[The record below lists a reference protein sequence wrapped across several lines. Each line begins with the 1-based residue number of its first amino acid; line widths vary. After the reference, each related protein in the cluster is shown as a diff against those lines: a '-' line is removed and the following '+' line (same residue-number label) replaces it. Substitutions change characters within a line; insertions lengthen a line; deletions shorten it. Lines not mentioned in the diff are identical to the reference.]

1 MFRMIGFDL
10 DGTIADTLP
19 LCIQA
24 FGLALSPYAGHTLSE
39 EEITATFGLDE
50 VGIAKILA
58 GDQWEA
64 GVADYCREYERLHPQ
79 VVPDLFPGIRE
90 LLHTLKDRGIPLV
103 LVTGKGT
110 PTCRISLEQFGIAD
124 VFDEVLCGS
133 DVAPNKVDHLRY
145 LLDKYQL
152 APEEFCYIGDTA
164 TDVDACDQVGVTC
177 LSAAW
182 QDGVTEAL
190 EQRNPGNVFD
200 RVEDCGAYL
209 LEHCAKPQ

>member
-1 MFRMIGFDL
+1 MYRMIGFDL

-24 FGLALSPYAGHTLSE
+24 FGLALSPYAGHTLSQA
-39 EEITATFGLDE
+39 EITATFGLDE

-64 GVADYCREYERLHPQ
+64 GVADYCREYARLHPQ

-90 LLHTLKDRGIPLV
+90 LLLALLAQGVPLV
-103 LVTGKGT
+103 MVTGKGA
-110 PTCRISLEQFGIAD
+110 PTCHISLEQFGIAD

-133 DVAPNKVDHLRY
+133 DVAPNKVENLRY
-145 LLDKYQL
+145 LLDKYHL
-152 APEEFCYIGDTA
+152 APEEFCYIGDTV
-164 TDVDACDQVGVTC
+164 TDVDSCDQVGVTC

-182 QDGVTEAL
+182 QDGVTQAL
-190 EQRNPGNVFD
+190 EQRNPGRVFA
-200 RVEDCGAYL
+200 RAADCGAYL
-209 LEHCAKPQ
+209 LERCAAK

>member
-1 MFRMIGFDL
+1 MYRMIGFDL

-24 FGLALSPYAGHTLSE
+24 FGLSLSPYAGHTLSE
-39 EEITATFGLDE
+39 DEITATFGLDE
-50 VGIAKILA
+50 VGIAKLLA

-64 GVADYCREYERLHPQ
+64 GVTDYCREYARLHPTL
-79 VVPDLFPGIRE
+79 VPDLFPGIRE
-90 LLHTLKDRGIPLV
+90 LLGTLKDRGVPLV

-110 PTCRISLEQFGIAD
+110 PTCTISLEHFRIGD
-124 VFDEVLCGS
+124 VFQEVLCGS
-133 DVAPNKVDHLRY
+133 DVAPNKVEHLRC

-164 TDVDACDQVGVTC
+164 TDVTSCAQVGVTC

-182 QDGVTEAL
+182 QDGVMDKL
-190 EQRNPGNVFD
+190 EQCNPGRVFT
-200 RVEDCGAYL
+200 RVEDCKKFL
-209 LEHCAKPQ
+209 LEHV

>member
-1 MFRMIGFDL
+1 MYRMIGFDL

-24 FGLALSPYAGHTLSE
+24 FGLSLSPYAGHTLSE
-39 EEITATFGLDE
+39 AEITDTFGLDE
-50 VGIAKILA
+50 TGIAKILA

-64 GVADYCREYERLHPQ
+64 GVADYCREYQRLHPQ

-90 LLHTLKDRGIPLV
+90 LLLTLKARGIPLA

-110 PTCRISLEQFGIAD
+110 PTCHISLEQFGIAD

-133 DVAPNKVDHLRY
+133 DVAPNKVEHLRY
-145 LLDKYQL
+145 LLEKYHL
-152 APEEFCYIGDTA
+152 SPEEFCYIGDTA
-164 TDVDACDQVGVTC
+164 TDVDSCDQVGVTC

-190 EQRNPGNVFD
+190 EQRNPGKVFA

-209 LEHCAKPQ
+209 LERCANPK

>member
-10 DGTIADTLP
+10 DGTLADTLP

-50 VGIAKILA
+50 VGISKILA

-64 GVADYCREYERLHPQ
+64 GVADYCREYRRLHPQ
-79 VVPDLFPGIRE
+79 LVPDLFPGIRD
-90 LLHTLKDRGIPLV
+90 LLLTLKDRGIPLV

-110 PTCRISLEQFGIAD
+110 PTCTISLEEWGISHL
-124 VFDEVLCGS
+124 FHEVLCGS

-152 APEEFCYIGDTA
+152 APEEFCYIGDTP
-164 TDVDACDQVGVTC
+164 TDVDACHQAGVTC

-182 QDGVTEAL
+182 QDGVTETL
-190 EQRNPGNVFD
+190 EQRNPGKVFA
-200 RVEDCGAYL
+200 RVADCGAYL
-209 LEHCAKPQ
+209 LCNT

>member
-39 EEITATFGLDE
+39 EEITAAFGLDE

-177 LSAAW
+177 LSAGW
-182 QDGVTEAL
+182 QDGVTQAL

-200 RVEDCGAYL
+200 RVEKCGAYL
-209 LEHCAKPQ
+209 LEHCATK

>member
-24 FGLALSPYAGHTLSE
+24 FGLALSPYAGHTLSQ

-50 VGIAKILA
+50 TGISKILA

-64 GVADYCREYERLHPQ
+64 GVADYCREYQRLHAQ

-90 LLHTLKDRGIPLV
+90 LLLTLKEQGIPLV
-103 LVTGKGT
+103 MVTGKGT
-110 PTCRISLEQFGIAD
+110 PTCHISLEQFGIAR

-133 DVAPNKVDHLRY
+133 DVAPNKVQNLSY

-152 APEEFCYIGDTA
+152 PPEEFCYIGDTPA
-164 TDVDACDQVGVTC
+164 DVDACRQLGITC

-182 QDGVTEAL
+182 QDGVTEVL
-190 EQRNPGNVFD
+190 ESCNPGKVFA
-200 RVEDCGAYL
+200 RVADCGAYL

>member
-24 FGLALSPYAGHTLSE
+24 FGQALSPYAGHTLSE
-39 EEITATFGLDE
+39 AEITATFGLDE
-50 VGIAKILA
+50 VGISKILA
-58 GDQWEA
+58 GAQWEA
-64 GVADYCREYERLHPQ
+64 GVADYCREYQRLHPQ
-79 VVPDLFPGIRE
+79 MAPDLFPGIRQ
-90 LLHTLKDRGIPLV
+90 LLHTLQERGIPLV
-103 LVTGKGT
+103 LVTGKGA
-110 PTCRISLEQFGIAD
+110 PTCHISLEQFGIAD
-124 VFDEVLCGS
+124 VFQEVLCGS
-133 DVAPNKVDHLRY
+133 DVAPNKAEHLRY

-152 APEEFCYIGDTA
+152 EPGEFCYIGDTA
-164 TDVDACDQVGVTC
+164 TDVDSCQHVGVTC

-190 EQRNPGNVFD
+190 EQRNPGKVFS

-209 LEHCAKPQ
+209 LERCATSL